1 MILRC
6 HDCNFIFVTS
16 LLILL
21 LVGESLSWTTT
32 TTTTTKTTRIQQYPS
47 SRMANILRM
56 SNTINNGEHDNN
68 NVDIKGSITETRRR
82 WFGSIAATA
91 TAAASV
97 TVTTALPSYA
107 SNDLQVS
114 SSSSSPSS
122 PSVIVTSKSVC
133 DPTVS
138 VWKKNGRIIYLL
150 GTAHISSSS
159 AALAGQLIRD
169 SQPKGVFIELD
180 PKRVSGTGV
189 LAQKMNNNGSESGG
203 GSAPTIRESKVIVPQ
218 ISAVEGDGG
227 LSLAS
232 SSDSASSSSSTI
244 PTSSNNNKAMAK
256 QSSSNNNNPI
266 MKAATA
272 AVGKSIKGLYQ
283 RLDSAGFDSGEEF
296 VTAVKEGR
304 KIGADIILGDR
315 DVEVTLRR
323 VTEGLAKTD
332 LKALLS
338 PDSELER
345 TLEGMALPNPKAQA
359 KLSGQSSSSVGGDEK
374 ELSDEQFREELTS
387 FVETMKTKD
396 NVRTIMGQLQ
406 RVAPFLYEA
415 LVSERDVYMATGLN
429 GLNDIESIVAV
440 VGIAH
445 ADGIENSLQMNGWKS
460 ANLSCSKYQ

>member
-1 MILRC
+1 MRC
-6 HDCNFIFVTS
+6 LTDRNFMFLA
-16 LLILL
+16 LLLTLL
-21 LVGESLSWTTT
+21 LVDESLSWTTT
-32 TTTTTKTTRIQQYPS
+32 TKKTTR
-47 SRMANILRM
+47 NILCM
-56 SNTINNGEHDNN
+56 SNTKTNGEHDNN
-68 NVDIKGSITETRRR
+68 NNVDIEGSIGTRRR
-82 WFGSIAATA
+82 LFGSIAAAA

-97 TVTTALPSYA
+97 TVTTAFPSYA
-107 SNDLQVS
+107 SNDLRVA
-114 SSSSSPSS
+114 S
-122 PSVIVTSKSVC
+122 PSVVVTSKSVC

-180 PKRVSGTGV
+180 PKRVSGSGI
-189 LAQKMNNNGSESGG
+189 LAQKMNNDDESDGSS
-203 GSAPTIRESKVIVPQ
+203 SPPTIRESKVIVPM
-218 ISAVEGDGG
+218 ISSVEGDGG
-227 LSLAS
+227 LPLAS
-232 SSDSASSSSSTI
+232 SSDNASSSSSTI
-244 PTSSNNNKAMAK
+244 PTNSANNKSTK
-256 QSSSNNNNPI
+256 QSSSNNNPI

-345 TLEGMALPNPKAQA
+345 TLEGMTLPMNSKVQA
-359 KLSGQSSSSVGGDEK
+359 KLSGGSSSSDGGDEK
-374 ELSDEQFREELTS
+374 ELSDAQFREELTS

-429 GLNDIESIVAV
+429 GLNDIESIVAI